1 MNPVEALQAV
11 GLNPIVIDGA
21 DDLGRQLEGLLRQR
35 ETNVEFVTR
44 IMEFCPHGA
53 LGQAFVMEALD
64 AYCQL
69 VKDAPPGIFDNGLL
83 AEGVWLR
90 VGEWLEGELFARH
103 GKA

>member
-1 MNPVEALQAV
+1 MNPVEALQAA
-11 GLNPIVIDGA
+11 GLNPIVIDDA

-53 LGQAFVMEALD
+53 LIQAFVMEALEV
-64 AYCQL
+64 YCRL
-69 VKDAPPGIFDNGLL
+69 VKDAPPGTFDNGLL

-90 VGEWLEGELFARH
+90 LGAWLEDELAKH
-103 GKA
+103 